1 MSLCQNGGR
10 DERSVEGRGTGE
22 VWPGGKTCNARPG
35 GFLLRQFE
43 LPYPSFDGAVRA
55 SLGCGNP
62 TALADLRSG
71 GAAVDLGFGGG
82 IDVVISN
89 CVINLSGDNDRVLAE
104 TFRVLKPVGRFAV
117 SDLVVRGEVPPLVR
131 KNMELR
137 VGCVAGAL
145 EESDYRGK
153 LERAGFVNVSIEAA
167 RVYDRLEGKFISAF
181 IRATK
186 A

>member
-1 MSLCQNGGR
+1 MSPCQNGGR
-10 DERSVEGRGTGE
+10 NERSVEGRGTAE
-22 VWPGGKTCNARPG
+22 VWTGGKTCNARPG
-35 GFLLRQFE
+35 GFLLRHFE
-43 LPYPSFDGAVRA
+43 LLYPSFEGAVRA

-62 TALADLRSG
+62 TALTELRSG
-71 GAAVDLGFGGG
+71 EAAVDLGSGGG

-89 CVINLSGDNDRVLAE
+89 CVISLSGDKDRVLAE

-117 SDLVVRGEVPPLVR
+117 SDVVVRGDVPPLVR

-145 EESDYRGK
+145 EESDYRAK
-153 LERAGFVNVSIEAA
+153 LERAGFVNVGIEAA
-167 RVYDRLEGKFISAF
+167 RVYDRLEGKFISAS